1 LPSDLTC
8 AQDRLVGYYEAYAA
22 AGRMVDEQYVI
33 AGGLSE
39 SEGRSAATRLLNLH
53 PRPTAIVACSDVMAF
68 GAMQAIQQAGLRV
81 GKDVSLIGFDD
92 VPMAAHTNPP
102 LTTIRQ
108 PIYDIGAQLVDMLIN
123 HIGNSDSSAPVLSRL
138 IEPDLILRDST
149 RA

>member
-1 LPSDLTC
+1 
-8 AQDRLVGYYEAYAA
+8 
-22 AGRMVDEQYVI
+22 
-33 AGGLSE
+33 
-39 SEGRSAATRLLNLH
+39 
-53 PRPTAIVACSDVMAF
+53 MAF
-68 GAMQAIQQAGLRV
+68 GAMQAIQQAGLRA

-123 HIGNSDSSAPVLSRL
+123 HISNNDNGAPGLSRL